1 MFDLIIRNG
10 HVIDGT
16 AAPAMNAD
24 VGVVGNKIRAIG
36 NLAHAEAAQIID
48 ASGRFVTPGF
58 IDIHT
63 HTDETIFINP
73 LVESKIH
80 QGVTT
85 EVGGNCGGSA
95 APLCGAALEEMQ
107 RKVKEYDTIDVNWRS
122 MGEYLDRVEQLK
134 ISTNYVTFVG
144 HGRLRASV
152 MGYGMRAPTPDE
164 LAEMQKLLARSLE
177 EGAWGMSTG
186 LIYPPSSY
194 ADIEEIAALGQTVAE
209 KDGVYA
215 SHIRNEGSKLLP
227 AVEEALAVGRRAGV
241 RVQLSHHKAAGKQ
254 NWGKVHQSIAMIE
267 QARVEGVIVGADQY
281 PYVASATGLS
291 TAIPGWAHEG
301 GVAQMVARLR
311 DPGTR
316 RRITDAVKA
325 RQLDKQDSTVDASW
339 QSILVVG
346 CKSDRSLQGKTVQ
359 EIADLWGKD
368 PLETACDLLV
378 VNDGTVNIVKFMMSE
393 EDVQTV
399 MRMPWV
405 FVGSDAGARAPTG
418 PLATVKYHPRSY
430 GTFPRSLGR
439 YVRELKVL
447 EWEEAI
453 AKMTSRPAQML
464 GLNQRGALRKGYFAD
479 IVVFDPATV
488 TDKATYA
495 EPIQFPDGID
505 YVIVNGMITVEHGRH
520 TGARAG
526 HVLRKA

>member
-1 MFDLIIRNG
+1 
-10 HVIDGT
+10 
-16 AAPAMNAD
+16 
-24 VGVVGNKIRAIG
+24 
-36 NLAHAEAAQIID
+36 
-48 ASGRFVTPGF
+48 VTPGF

-73 LVESKIH
+73 LVESKIQ

-95 APLCGAALEEMQ
+95 APLAGAALEEMQ
-107 RKVKEYDTIDVNWRS
+107 QRVTEYETLKVNWRT

-144 HGRLRASV
+144 HGRLRACV
-152 MGYGMRAPTPDE
+152 MGYAMRAPDTRE
-164 LAEMQKLLARSLE
+164 LSEMKELLARSME

-194 ADIEEIAALGQTVAE
+194 ADTEEIIALSRVVAE

-215 SHIRNEGSKLLP
+215 SHIRNEGIKLLP
-227 AVEEALAVGRRAGV
+227 SVEEALTVGKRAGV

-254 NWGKVHQSIAMIE
+254 NWGKVRQSIALIE
-267 QARVEGVIVGADQY
+267 QARADDIVVSADQY

-301 GVAQMVARLR
+301 GIAQMVARLR
-311 DPGTR
+311 DPETR
-316 RRITDAVKA
+316 QRITDATQA
-325 RQLDKQDSTVDASW
+325 RQLDRQHSTIEATW
-339 QSILVVG
+339 QNILVVG
-346 CKSDRSLQGKTVQ
+346 CKSDRALQGKTIQ
-359 EIADLWGKD
+359 EIADAWGK
-368 PLETACDLLV
+368 PPIETACDLLV
-378 VNDGTVNIVKFMMSE
+378 ANDGTVNIVKFMMSE

-418 PLATVKYHPRSY
+418 PLAKIKYHPRSY
-430 GTFPRSLGR
+430 GTFPRLLGR
-439 YVRELKVL
+439 YVRELRVL
-447 EWEEAI
+447 QWEEAI
-453 AKMTSRPAQML
+453 VKMTARPAEML
-464 GLNQRGALRKGYFAD
+464 GLRRRGALRKGYFAD
-479 IVVFDPATV
+479 IVVFDPAAIADT
-488 TDKATYA
+488 ATYA
-495 EPIQFPDGID
+495 EPIRFPSGID
-505 YVIVNGMITVEHGRH
+505 YVIVNGVITVDHGQH

-526 HVLRKA
+526 RVLRRT